1 MNVPIP
7 PVDKPIWQSL
17 GCWWVKKKIEAEEPA
32 VFESACVAL
41 NLRKSSHIISR
52 FYAKEMRDSPVR
64 GPLFSLL
71 AMIRRHG
78 SATITALAR
87 DIGLDRTTLTRNL
100 KQLEQRDLIEISRAT
115 ANKKEVRLLP
125 KGEAALNNA
134 LLYWRKTQDKVLQ
147 ELGEERWKR
156 MRRDLAAVMEL
167 GNLI

>member
-1 MNVPIP
+1 
-7 PVDKPIWQSL
+7 
-17 GCWWVKKKIEAEEPA
+17 VKKKTDAVEPA

-100 KQLEQRDLIEISRAT
+100 KQLEQRGLIEISQAT
-115 ANKKEVRLLP
+115 ANKKKVRLLP
-125 KGEAALNNA
+125 KGEAALREA
-134 LLYWRKTQDKVLQ
+134 LLHWRKTQEKVLR

-156 MRRDLAAVMEL
+156 MRRDLAAVMAL
-167 GNLI
+167 GNQI